1 MVITLSRAICGP
13 CRASFSTSSGLQ
25 PRHVN
30 GWRSATGSVSPIRAT
45 RQRLSA
51 QTQAEAM

>member
-25 PRHVN
+25 PRHVK
-30 GWRSATGSVSPIRAT
+30 GCRSSFGNVSPIRAT
-45 RQRLSA
+45 RQRFSA